1 MSRRTNCFCGGAKIS
16 GECEYGCSP
25 FADPDWLRLQTD
37 KRRERDAHRRR
48 EERIVITQ
56 DDLQRIRRAV
66 RRFDPIARHLSS
78 QGKRAALKRYWAGG
92 PR

>member
-1 MSRRTNCFCGGAKIS
+1 MMRAGYCHCGDRLVDGK
-16 GECEYGCSP
+16 CENTCSP
-25 FADPDWLRLQTD
+25 YSSPDWLLLQAE
-37 KRRERDAHRRR
+37 KRKEREAYRRR

-56 DDLQRIRRAV
+56 DDLQRIRRAI
-66 RRFDPIARHLSS
+66 RKIDPIARHLSS